1 MDKSV
6 SSEASVDFED
16 AGQVTNN
23 SDFLVTYSALA
34 TSTNT
39 VGLTPTDTVFILD
52 LSASMT
58 WGFSGTKSVTDEH
71 GQFTMEAGQFSFVL
85 VENGQV
91 IQTVKNGAP
100 AGNSAA
106 FAFDPIT
113 YTEPEA
119 HTYTVYEVGADGGN
133 GTGGTDSS
141 NITYSKE
148 AYTVTVVVSQAEGAE
163 GAHGG
168 LSVSA
173 DVQNKDIVFTNEYMP
188 AEVTVGPSGDVQIG
202 GTKTLEAADGSQR
215 EMKEGEFTFLL
226 LEGDQEVDRV
236 TNAADGTFAFNDIT
250 YDKVGTHYYTVS
262 EIGSGAG
269 GVDYDPTLYSVVVEV
284 TENTE
289 THELE
294 AEVTYYNTADTEMPV
309 AGMTFINRYEA
320 SPASANLGVVKKLDG
335 ADLKEG
341 QFTFTLTGSSG
352 APMPE
357 KDTVTNAAD
366 GSVLFDT
373 ITFDSVGEYDYTI
386 TEVNDG
392 QGGII
397 YDEDPDRTVH
407 VSVTDNGLGSLE
419 AKVTY
424 GEDGAV
430 ITNTAEVTPPSDDN
444 NGGKD
449 DGKNDVVNGSDPGN
463 TSGGHENVQTGDT
476 AQFIPVVAALLA
488 SLLAVIAIA
497 VIMIRRRRR

>member
-1 MDKSV
+1 MDTKDAYSIGDGTSTRYNGRVWVDKSV

-71 GQFTMEAGQFSFVL
+71 G
-85 VENGQV
+85 
-91 IQTVKNGAP
+91 
-100 AGNSAA
+100 
-106 FAFDPIT
+106 
-113 YTEPEA
+113 
-119 HTYTVYEVGADGGN
+119 
-133 GTGGTDSS
+133 
-141 NITYSKE
+141 
-148 AYTVTVVVSQAEGAE
+148 
-163 GAHGG
+163 G

-188 AEVTVGPSGDVQIG
+188 GEVTVGPGGDVQIG
-202 GTKTLEAADGSQR
+202 GTKTLEVADGSQR

-226 LEGDQEVDRV
+226 LEEDQEVDRV
-236 TNAADGTFAFNDIT
+236 TNAADGTFAFKDIT
-250 YDKVGTHYYTVS
+250 YDKAGTHYYTVS
-262 EIGSGAG
+262 EINNGAG
-269 GVDYDPTLYSVVVEV
+269 GIDYDPTLYSVVVEV

-294 AEVTYYNTADTEMPV
+294 AEVTYYNTADTETSV
-309 AGMTFINRYEA
+309 AGMTFTNSYEA
-320 SPASANLGVVKKLDG
+320 SPVSANLGIVKKLDG

-341 QFTFTLTGSSG
+341 QFTFTLSGSSG

-386 TEVNDG
+386 TEV
-392 QGGII
+392 
-397 YDEDPDRTVH
+397 
-407 VSVTDNGLGSLE
+407 
-419 AKVTY
+419 TY

-449 DGKNDVVNGSDPGN
+449 DGKNDVVSSSDPGN
-463 TSGGHENVQTGDT
+463 TSDGHENVQTGDT